1 MIFHFVAMQW
11 IAAEGQSHKKASDME
26 VHLKERH
33 GIEFLHMEKMA
44 PTDICGCL
52 LNIYGD

>member
-1 MIFHFVAMQW
+1 MQW